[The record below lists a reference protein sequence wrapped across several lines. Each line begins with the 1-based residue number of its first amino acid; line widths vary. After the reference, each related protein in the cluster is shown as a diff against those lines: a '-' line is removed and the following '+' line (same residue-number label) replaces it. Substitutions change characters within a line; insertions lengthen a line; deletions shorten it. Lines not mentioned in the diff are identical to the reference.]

1 MDVSIV
7 ELASIRPYERN
18 PNLNNA
24 AVDAVA
30 KPLREFGFRQPIVV
44 DAEGVIVCSHTRW
57 KAAMKLGIP
66 HVPVHVSSDPSLQQL
81 RDYRIADNQTASIAV
96 RDVEIPPIKLRDLR
110 ADRFDEDACVW
121 ILAPIEVAGQIDP
134 EDVPK
139 PPDEA
144 MPPLA
149 GGLNEARTFCAPPT
163 KRGTEARNL
172 GRTEVLCEE
181 PP

>member
-1 MDVSIV
+1 M
-7 ELASIRPYERN
+7 
-18 PNLNNA
+18 
-24 AVDAVA
+24 
-30 KPLREFGFRQPIVV
+30 
-44 DAEGVIVCSHTRW
+44 IVCSHTRW
-57 KAAMKLGIP
+57 KAATKLGLP
-66 HVPVHVSSDPSLQQL
+66 HVPVHVSHDPSLQL

-149 GGLNEARTFCAPPT
+149 GGLNEARTFCAPPD
-163 KRGTEARNL
+163 EARNR
-172 GRTEVLCEE
+172 GEE
-181 PP
+181 FGSYRGPLRRAAMRSRLRRQKVP